1 MRSRIRGCQIVL
13 EINVQNG
20 LISLGVTRL
29 YNILNITACEI
40 KTALNHHCSRGA
52 NTLKVENWP
61 FKKKKTIHRLYK
73 NNIFAK
79 PNMLRFVNMILVPQF
94 RRCFWSLQP
103 RGPGSLRCSS
113 ASWECAWIQ
122 RTTARRAAVLHS
134 HNVSLPPAV
143 APEGE
148 NNTRVRRCDFKQD
161 LDPPIQLHGK

>member
-1 MRSRIRGCQIVL
+1 
-13 EINVQNG
+13 
-20 LISLGVTRL
+20 
-29 YNILNITACEI
+29 
-40 KTALNHHCSRGA
+40 
-52 NTLKVENWP
+52 
-61 FKKKKTIHRLYK
+61 
-73 NNIFAK
+73 
-79 PNMLRFVNMILVPQF
+79 MLRFVNMILVPQF

-148 NNTRVRRCDFKQD
+148 NNTGVRRWDFKKD
-161 LDPPIQLHGK
+161 LDSPIQLHGKQHAENPSKYLRFGMGWTISLKMPENKTGPKEHSSVIMWLNAYFCPMLKLKLVEESPGVAQVWFNFYRS